1 MQHRVVGTAPHRPT
15 PRARLGVLVLALAVA
30 CGGPGGGDVTAAPP
44 TLVNTGPENSGTP
57 DVSGFYTRSEVDPA
71 ANCSTAMPAGGTV
84 ILGSFSE
91 SQPIKLYQNGTVITL
106 AYVNT
111 PQLPADTGRVDLTG
125 KIILGIKGL
134 GMKENLRGTRQ
145 FYVDLT
151 GSATLTPSQSGAKYT
166 GTGDYT
172 WIFRE
177 GSPSAAAYS
186 TCTRT
191 VSFDFTKTG

>member
-1 MQHRVVGTAPHRPT
+1 MQHRVVGTAPHRPA
-15 PRARLGVLVLALAVA
+15 PRARVGAFVLALAVA
-30 CGGPGGGDVTAAPP
+30 CGGGGSTDVTLPPP
-44 TLVNTGPENSGTP
+44 TLINTGPEQSGTP
-57 DVSGFYTRSEVDPA
+57 DVSGFYTRLETDPA
-71 ANCSTAMPAGGTV
+71 ATCSTAMPAGGTV
-84 ILGSFSE
+84 ILGTFSE
-91 SQPIKLYQNGTVITL
+91 SQPIKLYQNATLITL

-125 KIILGIKGL
+125 KIILGIQGL

-145 FYVDLT
+145 FYVDLK
-151 GSATLTPSQSGAKYT
+151 GSATLAPSQNGAKYT

-172 WIFRE
+172 YVFHE
-177 GSPSAAAYS
+177 GSPSAPAYS